1 MAHGRTPGLISH
13 QPSGET
19 TRYPRRRLWLEEK
32 HPLEGLE
39 SITGPGTSCKW
50 TYMNHG
56 QKRLS
61 ETVNIPGERI
71 ERRHLQ
77 RWRHMSVRQRDGRL
91 DTRAVLELLTGLEI
105 DEVHSSCSQTG
116 IAFSVLLGCGDD
128 VGCKEVLRRYV
139 Q

>member
-1 MAHGRTPGLISH
+1 
-13 QPSGET
+13 
-19 TRYPRRRLWLEEK
+19 
-32 HPLEGLE
+32 
-39 SITGPGTSCKW
+39 
-50 TYMNHG
+50 MNHG